1 MDIDSK
7 AKAFSKTSI
16 SKLNEDAN
24 FLFSELSLKKSIN
37 ALVLKY
43 DGKIVS
49 PDFVLKKDENIQELL
64 EKIKS
69 DSPR

>member
-7 AKAFSKTSI
+7 AKALSKISV
-16 SKLNEDAN
+16 SKLNEEAN
-24 FLFSELSLKKSIN
+24 SLFSELSLKKSLN

-49 PDFVLKKDENIQELL
+49 PDFVLKRDENIQELL
-64 EKIKS
+64 EKIKN
-69 DSPR
+69 DAPR

>member
-7 AKAFSKTSI
+7 AKALSKPSV
-16 SKLNEDAN
+16 SKLNEEAN
-24 FLFSELSLKKSIN
+24 SLFSELSLKKSIN

-49 PDFVLKKDENIQELL
+49 PDFVLKKEENIKDFL
-64 EKIKS
+64 EKIKA
-69 DSPR
+69 DAPR